1 MKGKI
6 YRIEGPVVYVQFE
19 NEVPSILNA
28 LKVEKNGLILE
39 VAQHI
44 GDKRVSAIAMSETM
58 GLKRNDI
65 VIDTREKI
73 TFPVG
78 SKIKGR
84 ILNIIGEAIDGRNEN
99 LGNETRPIHTD
110 PPSIAEQNVSKEI
123 LVTGIK
129 AIDLL
134 IPLPKGGKIGL
145 FGGAGVGKTVIIMEL
160 INNIANKYKGY
171 SVFTGVGERT
181 REGKDLYDEMIRSG
195 IIDLEN
201 LEDSKST
208 LVYGQMNEPPGAR
221 LRVALSGLT
230 AAEYFRDEEKQ
241 DVLLF
246 IDNIFRFTQAGAE
259 VSTLLGRIPSAV
271 GYQPTLAGEMGALQ
285 ERITSTQDGSIT
297 AIQAIYIP
305 ADDPTDPAPAA
316 LFAHLDATI
325 SLSRIIASMGIYP
338 AVDQLDSNSNMLRE
352 EIVGTKHY
360 NVAIRVRKIIF
371 EYKALQDKIALMG
384 MGELSDEESII
395 VYRARKILQ
404 FCSQPFHVAKNF
416 TGVDG
421 IFVPLQDTIDGFDDI
436 LEGKCDNIPESYFSM
451 SGNIDHVKTKF
462 AAQSDP
468 RS

>member
-6 YRIEGPVVYVQFE
+6 YRVEGPVVYIQFE
-19 NEVPSILNA
+19 DKVPCILNA
-28 LKVEKNGLILE
+28 LKVEKNNLILE

-44 GDKRVSAIAMSETM
+44 GDKRVSAISMAETT
-58 GLKRNDI
+58 GLTRNDT
-65 VIDTREKI
+65 VIDTKEKI

-78 SKIKGR
+78 NKTKGR
-84 ILNIIGEAIDGRNEN
+84 ILNVIGNPIDGRKEEI
-99 LGNETRPIHTD
+99 GSIRRPIHTD
-110 PPSIAEQNVSKEI
+110 PPSIYEQNVSKEI

-160 INNIANKYKGY
+160 INNIANAHQGY

-195 IIDLEN
+195 IININN
-201 LEDSKST
+201 LKESKAT

-230 AAEYFRDEEKQ
+230 AAEYFRDEERQ

-285 ERITSTQDGSIT
+285 ERIASTQNGSIT
-297 AIQAIYIP
+297 AIQAIYVP
-305 ADDPTDPAPAA
+305 ADDPTDPAPSA
-316 LFAHLDATI
+316 LFAHLGATI

-338 AVDQLDSNSNMLRE
+338 AIDPLDSNSTMLSE
-352 EIVGTKHY
+352 DIVGEKHY
-360 NVAIRVRKIIF
+360 NVAMKVKKIIS
-371 EYKALQDKIALMG
+371 EYRSLQDKIALMG

-395 VYRARKILQ
+395 VNRARKILQ
-404 FCSQPFHVAKNF
+404 FFSQPFHVAKNF
-416 TGVDG
+416 TGADG
-421 IFVPLQDTIDGFDDI
+421 IFVSLQDTIDGFDDI
-436 LEGKCDNIPESYFSM
+436 LEGRCDNIPESYFSM
-451 SGNIDHVKTKF
+451 SGNIAHVRTKF
-462 AAQSDP
+462 TSQNNH
-468 RS
+468 